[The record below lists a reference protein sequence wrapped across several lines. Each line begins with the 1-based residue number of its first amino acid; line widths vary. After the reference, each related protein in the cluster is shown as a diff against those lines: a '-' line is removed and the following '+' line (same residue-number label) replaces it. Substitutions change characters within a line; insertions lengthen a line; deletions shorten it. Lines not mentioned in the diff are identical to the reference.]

1 METTP
6 TLREKDTSG
15 GEERHEEDKRK
26 VKKLYSSFLLE
37 LGVLLGGVRDGVRVK
52 WAVYAR
58 VKEIRMEDSAIG
70 WFYDVKFK
78 VTIF

>member
-1 METTP
+1 
-6 TLREKDTSG
+6 
-15 GEERHEEDKRK
+15 
-26 VKKLYSSFLLE
+26 LYSSFLLE